1 LLSLQRHWWPRSSL
15 ALLVV
20 ARASAAHNVDVVAV
34 ELVER
39 ENTMTEIIM
48 VSSETLMRLAPVD
61 SDGDG
66 LLTQGELDERVA
78 SISQGLWRD
87 VPMRAQEVL
96 CEVHPLTQVID
107 GETVVLQ
114 ASFSCPAGAL
124 TQDFK
129 VLRILPANYR
139 VVMSSMPQ
147 GQRVS
152 QVAQGSFSVLHIPRA
167 SSSVPEL
174 RHRPPTLM
182 AAVAMA
188 IALASILTRRWFQTR
203 KQN

>member
-1 LLSLQRHWWPRSSL
+1 LLLLLRHWLHRSWL
-15 ALLVV
+15 ALLLV
-20 ARASAAHNVDVVAV
+20 ARASAAHNSDVVAV

-39 ENTMTEIIM
+39 ENTLTETIM
-48 VSSETLMRLAPVD
+48 VSPETLMRLAPVD

-66 LLTQGELDERVA
+66 LLTQGELDERGA

-87 VPMRAQEVL
+87 VPMRAQEAL

-147 GQRVS
+147 GQSVS
-152 QVAQGSFSVLHIPRA
+152 QIAQGSFSVLNIPKA
-167 SSSVPEL
+167 SSRVPEL
-174 RHRPPTLM
+174 QHRSPTLM
-182 AAVAMA
+182 AAIAMA
-188 IALASILTRRWFQTR
+188 IALAFILTKRWFQTR